1 MSRRGR
7 PEGSQTPQEGVT
19 AQVQFVAPGPVAHR
33 YLKSAMPMQ
42 IIKEKMARYILT
54 PSQINGALMA
64 MERGGNL

>member
-1 MSRRGR
+1 MIMRIMTRMPS
-7 PEGSQTPQEGVT
+7 
-19 AQVQFVAPGPVAHR
+19 
-33 YLKSAMPMQ
+33 MPMQ